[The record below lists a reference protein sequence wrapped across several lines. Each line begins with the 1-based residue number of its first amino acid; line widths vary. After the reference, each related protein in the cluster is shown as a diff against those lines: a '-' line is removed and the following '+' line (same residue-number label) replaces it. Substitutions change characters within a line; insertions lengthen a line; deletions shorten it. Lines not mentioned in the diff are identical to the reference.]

1 MNINGP
7 RVIFVLPFLGG
18 IPITETVVVSWI
30 IILLIFVTI
39 KIFTMN
45 MTKQNIGKRQII
57 IEKFVETMN
66 NLVGSSMG
74 IGNNI
79 FVPYITTLFIF
90 SLLSSLAGL
99 FALRP
104 PTADFNITLTWALI
118 TFVMIQY
125 NGLKYKGLSGYLKSF
140 FQPIAFMFP
149 MNVISELAVPVSLS
163 FRHFGNIAAGVIIS
177 QLIYTALTAISSLI
191 PVIGSYIPIFQV
203 GLPAIL
209 SVYFD
214 LFSAFIQAFIFV
226 SLTMAY
232 VSSAKEN

>member
-7 RVIFVLPFLGG
+7 KVIFVLPFLGG

-177 QLIYTALTAISSLI
+177 QLIYTALTALSSLI